1 MFVSFLVNDL
11 RLWFCDA
18 KAMIYRKIL
27 QIVIF
32 WASLYNILQVRN
44 TFLCVVILV
53 CMCVGMCLHPYQ
65 IYPTYSHM
73 WITPVSTL
81 KFSHVHQNFNMQVR
95 LKLCPIWRLK
105 NFTPENVRP
114 EMYIP
119 KTGLKIFTP
128 TQAWKLSHLKQVW
141 TFSWKIEKW
150 IYLLRHV
157 PSQTIY
163 TWRPSFAI
171 PHIFYTGNKSS

>member
-1 MFVSFLVNDL
+1 MLRQWFIGRFYKLSYFELVCIIYFKFEI
-11 RLWFCDA
+11 RFYVLWFLYACVSA
-18 KAMIYRKIL
+18 CVCTRTKSIPPIL
-27 QIVIF
+27 TCESHQF
-32 WASLYNILQVRN
+32 QPWNFHMYTRIL
-44 TFLCVVILV
+44 TC
-53 CMCVGMCLHPYQ
+53 
-65 IYPTYSHM
+65 
-73 WITPVSTL
+73 
-81 KFSHVHQNFNMQVR
+81 
-95 LKLCPIWRLK
+95 KLDWNCAQFGGLK